1 MSEPEESEEVGCM
14 KVCVEVV
21 LERDLSEKGVSGWV
35 AVTRMRRWL
44 HSGVTG
50 LRSYYS
56 EDNRRPVS
64 QCQKSFK
71 YEKEKQ
77 KNLALSCNV
86 ELVLM

>member
-1 MSEPEESEEVGCM
+1 MSEPEECEEVGCM

-56 EDNRRPVS
+56 EDNRRQVS
-64 QCQKSFK
+64 QCQKRVSNMK
-71 YEKEKQ
+71 R
-77 KNLALSCNV
+77 KNKKI
-86 ELVLM
+86 